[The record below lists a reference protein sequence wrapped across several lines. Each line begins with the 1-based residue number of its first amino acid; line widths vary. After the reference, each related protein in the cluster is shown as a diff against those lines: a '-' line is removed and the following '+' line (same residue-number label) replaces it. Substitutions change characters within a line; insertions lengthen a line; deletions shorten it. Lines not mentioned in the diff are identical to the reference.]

1 MVRPY
6 GDPVVQSVE
15 LLLDARLEAAV
26 RDEWEALVEAGVTR
40 QLRRGGEPAVPHVTV
55 GVAASIPPDVEEA
68 LRAIDHGVG
77 LELRL
82 GGLLLLGG
90 RSSVLVR
97 LVVPS
102 SPLLDL
108 QATVWSTIQD
118 CPEVPDTMAP
128 GRWTPHVTLARRL
141 GPSELATAVGVLGHR
156 ASADGTVAGMRRWDG
171 DARRAWALDG

>member
-1 MVRPY
+1 M
-6 GDPVVQSVE
+6 VQSVE

-26 RDEWEALVEAGVTR
+26 RHEWEALVEAGVTR
-40 QLRRGGEPAVPHVTV
+40 ELRRGGEPAVPHITV
-55 GVAASIPPDVEEA
+55 GVAATIPPDVEDA

-102 SPLLDL
+102 APLLDL
-108 QATVWSTIQD
+108 QTTVWSTLRD
-118 CPEVPDTMAP
+118 CPEVPDTMVP
-128 GRWTPHVTLARRL
+128 GCWTPHVTLARRV
-141 GPSELATAVGVLGHR
+141 GPSDLATAVDVLGHR
-156 ASADGTVAGMRRWDG
+156 TSAEGTVAGMRRWDG
-171 DARRAWALDG
+171 DARRALALSG